1 MKIRRYIGK
10 DAQEAML
17 KVKMDLGS
25 EAVILNTRKIRQ
37 RGFLSFM
44 SKPMIEVLAAI
55 DEYQNVNKK
64 TSYDS
69 SGKNGESYEELRSKS
84 KEKEEKI
91 ALLENKVNSMENILQ
106 KIYQEVQQPVKEIDK
121 EPKAQKVSKVV
132 ELFQNNLKNNEVDTK
147 IIKQLLDIVE
157 EKCNST
163 VSVNNT
169 ALMLH
174 NLISGML
181 GKPETIKLREDG
193 KPTIVMFVGPTGVGK
208 TTTLAKI
215 AADYALNHQKDV
227 GLITADT
234 YRIAAVEQLRTYAE
248 ILGMPLNVVY
258 SLNEI
263 RDIIESYQDKDII
276 FIDTAGR
283 SSRNKPH
290 FNELKALV
298 KAIGA
303 DEIFLVLS
311 TTTSMNNCLEIID
324 SYSFL
329 GNYKLIFTKLDE
341 SPSLGIILNVKHYAR
356 QKTFL
361 RDKWTKCTRRHRVSR
376 YRQNNK
382 KSNRE
387 HLVNDG
393 LSKQTKTNYR

>member
-37 RGFLSFM
+37 RGFLKFM

-55 DEYQNVNKK
+55 DEYPGVKSNT
-64 TSYDS
+64 TSYS
-69 SGKNGESYEELRSKS
+69 SNDKNWNSNNEPVSKS
-84 KEKEEKI
+84 REKEEKI
-91 ALLENKVNSMENILQ
+91 ILLENKVNSMENILQ
-106 KIYQEVQQPVKEIDK
+106 KIYEEVQRPGKNSDK
-121 EPKAQKVSKVV
+121 ELTNQKVSKVI
-132 ELFQNNLKNNEVDTK
+132 ELFQNNLENNEVDTK
-147 IIKQLLDIVE
+147 IIRQLLDMVE
-157 EKCNST
+157 ERCNSNI
-163 VSVNNT
+163 SVNNT
-169 ALMLH
+169 ALILH

-193 KPTIVMFVGPTGVGK
+193 KPTVVMFVGPTGVGK

-234 YRIAAVEQLRTYAE
+234 YRIAAVEQLRTYAD
-248 ILGMPLNVVY
+248 ILGMPLSVVY

-263 RDIIESYQDKDII
+263 KDIIEGYRDKDII

-298 KAIGA
+298 KEVGA

-311 TTTSMNNCLEIID
+311 TTTSMNNCREIID

-341 SPSLGIILNVKHYAR
+341 TPSLGIILNVKQYAGKKLSYVTNG
-356 QKTFL
+356 QNVPDDIEL
-361 RDKWTKCTRRHRVSR
+361 ADIDKITKNLIGSI
-376 YRQNNK
+376 
-382 KSNRE
+382 
-387 HLVNDG
+387 
-393 LSKQTKTNYR
+393 

>member
-37 RGFLSFM
+37 RGFLKFM

-55 DEYQNVNKK
+55 DEYPGVKSNT
-64 TSYDS
+64 TSYS
-69 SGKNGESYEELRSKS
+69 SNDKNWNSNNEPVSKS
-84 KEKEEKI
+84 REKEEKI
-91 ALLENKVNSMENILQ
+91 ILLENKVNSMENILQ
-106 KIYQEVQQPVKEIDK
+106 KIYEEVQRPGKNLDK
-121 EPKAQKVSKVV
+121 ELTNQKVSKVI
-132 ELFQNNLKNNEVDTK
+132 ELFQNNLENNEVDTK
-147 IIKQLLDIVE
+147 IIRQLLDMVE
-157 EKCNST
+157 ERCNSNI
-163 VSVNNT
+163 SVNNT
-169 ALMLH
+169 ALILH

-193 KPTIVMFVGPTGVGK
+193 KPTVVMFVGPTGVGK

-248 ILGMPLNVVY
+248 ILGMPLSVVY

-263 RDIIESYQDKDII
+263 KDIIEGYRDKDII

-298 KAIGA
+298 KEVGA

-311 TTTSMNNCLEIID
+311 TTTSMNNCREIID

-341 SPSLGIILNVKHYAR
+341 TPSLGIILNVKQYAGKKLSYVTNG
-356 QKTFL
+356 QNVPDDIEL
-361 RDKWTKCTRRHRVSR
+361 ADIDKITKNLIGSI
-376 YRQNNK
+376 
-382 KSNRE
+382 
-387 HLVNDG
+387 
-393 LSKQTKTNYR
+393 

>member
-1 MKIRRYIGK
+1 MRIRRYIGK

-37 RGFLSFM
+37 RGFLKFM

-55 DEYQNVNKK
+55 DEYPGVKSNT
-64 TSYDS
+64 TSYS
-69 SGKNGESYEELRSKS
+69 SNDKNWNSNNEPVSKS
-84 KEKEEKI
+84 REKEEKI
-91 ALLENKVNSMENILQ
+91 ILLENKVNSMENILQ
-106 KIYQEVQQPVKEIDK
+106 KIYEEVQRPGKNLDK
-121 EPKAQKVSKVV
+121 ELTNQKVSKVI
-132 ELFQNNLKNNEVDTK
+132 ELFQNNLENNEVDTK
-147 IIKQLLDIVE
+147 IIRQLLDMVE
-157 EKCNST
+157 ERCNSNI
-163 VSVNNT
+163 SVNNT
-169 ALMLH
+169 ALILH

-193 KPTIVMFVGPTGVGK
+193 KPTVVMFVGPTGVGK

-234 YRIAAVEQLRTYAE
+234 YRIAAVEQLRTYAD
-248 ILGMPLNVVY
+248 ILGMPLSVVY

-263 RDIIESYQDKDII
+263 KDIIEGYRDKDII

-298 KAIGA
+298 KEVGA

-311 TTTSMNNCLEIID
+311 TTTSMNNCREIID

-341 SPSLGIILNVKHYAR
+341 TPSLGIILNVKQYAGKKLSYVTNG
-356 QKTFL
+356 QNVPDDIEL
-361 RDKWTKCTRRHRVSR
+361 ADIDKITKNLIGSI
-376 YRQNNK
+376 
-382 KSNRE
+382 
-387 HLVNDG
+387 
-393 LSKQTKTNYR
+393 

>member
-1 MKIRRYIGK
+1 MKW
-10 DAQEAML
+10 
-17 KVKMDLGS
+17 
-25 EAVILNTRKIRQ
+25 
-37 RGFLSFM
+37 
-44 SKPMIEVLAAI
+44 
-55 DEYQNVNKK
+55 NVNKK
-64 TSYDS
+64 TLNS

-324 SYSFL
+324 SYSF
-329 GNYKLIFTKLDE
+329 
-341 SPSLGIILNVKHYAR
+341 
-356 QKTFL
+356 
-361 RDKWTKCTRRHRVSR
+361 
-376 YRQNNK
+376 
-382 KSNRE
+382 
-387 HLVNDG
+387 
-393 LSKQTKTNYR
+393 

>member
-341 SPSLGIILNVKHYAR
+341 SPSLGIILNVKHYA
-356 QKTFL
+356 
-361 RDKWTKCTRRHRVSR
+361 DKKLSYVTNGQNVPDDIELADIDKITKNLIGSI
-376 YRQNNK
+376 
-382 KSNRE
+382 
-387 HLVNDG
+387 
-393 LSKQTKTNYR
+393 

>member
-37 RGFLSFM
+37 RGFLKFM

-55 DEYQNVNKK
+55 DEYPGVKSNT
-64 TSYDS
+64 TSYS
-69 SGKNGESYEELRSKS
+69 SNDKNWNSNNEPVSKS
-84 KEKEEKI
+84 REKEEKI
-91 ALLENKVNSMENILQ
+91 ILLENKVNSMENILQ
-106 KIYQEVQQPVKEIDK
+106 KIYEEVQRPGKNLDK
-121 EPKAQKVSKVV
+121 ELTNQKVSKVI
-132 ELFQNNLKNNEVDTK
+132 ELFQNNLENNEVDTK
-147 IIKQLLDIVE
+147 IIRQLLDMVE
-157 EKCNST
+157 ERCNSNI
-163 VSVNNT
+163 SVNNT
-169 ALMLH
+169 ALILH

-193 KPTIVMFVGPTGVGK
+193 KPTVVMFVGPTGVGK

-234 YRIAAVEQLRTYAE
+234 YRIAAVEQLRTYAD
-248 ILGMPLNVVY
+248 ILGMPLSVVY

-263 RDIIESYQDKDII
+263 KDIIEGYRDKDII

-298 KAIGA
+298 KEVGA

-311 TTTSMNNCLEIID
+311 TTTSMNNCREIID

-341 SPSLGIILNVKHYAR
+341 TPSLGIILNVKQYAGKKLSYVTNG
-356 QKTFL
+356 QNVPDDIEL
-361 RDKWTKCTRRHRVSR
+361 ADIDKITKNLIGSI
-376 YRQNNK
+376 
-382 KSNRE
+382 
-387 HLVNDG
+387 
-393 LSKQTKTNYR
+393 

>member
-25 EAVILNTRKIRQ
+25 EAVILNTRKVRQ
-37 RGFLSFM
+37 RGFLNFM

-55 DEYQNVNKK
+55 DEYQNMKPKK
-64 TSYDS
+64 SPYDS
-69 SGKNGESYEELRSKS
+69 SEKNGESYDELRSIS

-91 ALLENKVNSMENILQ
+91 ALLENKVSSMENILQ
-106 KIYQEVQQPVKEIDK
+106 KIYEEVHKPVKKPDK
-121 EPKAQKVSKVV
+121 VSKDEKVSKVM
-132 ELFQNNLKNNEVDTK
+132 ELFQNNLKSNEVDTK

-157 EKCNST
+157 ERCNSN

-169 ALMLH
+169 ALMLY

-181 GKPETIKLREDG
+181 GRPETIKLREDG

-215 AADYALNHQKDV
+215 AANYALNHQKDV

-263 RDIIESYQDKDII
+263 SNIIEKYQDKDII

-298 KAIGA
+298 KSIGA

-311 TTTSMNNCLEIID
+311 TTTSVNNCKEIID

-329 GNYKLIFTKLDE
+329 ENYKLIFTKLDE
-341 SPSLGIILNVKHYAR
+341 SPSLGIILNVKQYA
-356 QKTFL
+356 
-361 RDKWTKCTRRHRVSR
+361 DKKLSYMTNGQNVPDDIELADNDKITKNLIGSI
-376 YRQNNK
+376 
-382 KSNRE
+382 
-387 HLVNDG
+387 
-393 LSKQTKTNYR
+393 

>member
-157 EKCNST
+157 EKCNSN

-341 SPSLGIILNVKHYAR
+341 SPSLGIILNVKHYA
-356 QKTFL
+356 
-361 RDKWTKCTRRHRVSR
+361 DKKLSYVTNGQNVPDDIELADIDKITKNLIGSI
-376 YRQNNK
+376 
-382 KSNRE
+382 
-387 HLVNDG
+387 
-393 LSKQTKTNYR
+393 

>member
-10 DAQEAML
+10 DTQEAML

-37 RGFLSFM
+37 RGFLKFM

-55 DEYQNVNKK
+55 DEYPGVKSNT
-64 TSYDS
+64 TSYS
-69 SGKNGESYEELRSKS
+69 SNDKNWNSNNEPVSKS
-84 KEKEEKI
+84 REKEEKI
-91 ALLENKVNSMENILQ
+91 ILLENKVNSMENILQ
-106 KIYQEVQQPVKEIDK
+106 KIYEEVQRPGKNLDK
-121 EPKAQKVSKVV
+121 ELTNQKVSKVI
-132 ELFQNNLKNNEVDTK
+132 ELFQNNLENNEVDTK
-147 IIKQLLDIVE
+147 IIRQLLDMVE
-157 EKCNST
+157 ERCNSNI
-163 VSVNNT
+163 SVNNT
-169 ALMLH
+169 ALILH

-193 KPTIVMFVGPTGVGK
+193 KPTVVMFVGPTGVGK

-234 YRIAAVEQLRTYAE
+234 YRIAAVEQLRTYAD
-248 ILGMPLNVVY
+248 ILGMPLSVVY

-263 RDIIESYQDKDII
+263 KDIIEGYRDKDII

-298 KAIGA
+298 KEVGA

-311 TTTSMNNCLEIID
+311 TTTSMNNCREIID

-341 SPSLGIILNVKHYAR
+341 TPSLGIILNVKQYAGKKLSYVTNG
-356 QKTFL
+356 QNVPDDIEL
-361 RDKWTKCTRRHRVSR
+361 ADIDKITKNLIGSI
-376 YRQNNK
+376 
-382 KSNRE
+382 
-387 HLVNDG
+387 
-393 LSKQTKTNYR
+393 

>member
-181 GKPETIKLREDG
+181 GKPETIKLRRW
-193 KPTIVMFVGPTGVGK
+193 KNP
-208 TTTLAKI
+208 
-215 AADYALNHQKDV
+215 
-227 GLITADT
+227 
-234 YRIAAVEQLRTYAE
+234 R
-248 ILGMPLNVVY
+248 
-258 SLNEI
+258 
-263 RDIIESYQDKDII
+263 
-276 FIDTAGR
+276 
-283 SSRNKPH
+283 
-290 FNELKALV
+290 
-298 KAIGA
+298 
-303 DEIFLVLS
+303 
-311 TTTSMNNCLEIID
+311 
-324 SYSFL
+324 
-329 GNYKLIFTKLDE
+329 
-341 SPSLGIILNVKHYAR
+341 
-356 QKTFL
+356 
-361 RDKWTKCTRRHRVSR
+361 
-376 YRQNNK
+376 
-382 KSNRE
+382 
-387 HLVNDG
+387 
-393 LSKQTKTNYR
+393 

>member
-37 RGFLSFM
+37 RGFLNFM

-55 DEYQNVNKK
+55 DEYQNMKPKK
-64 TSYDS
+64 PSYDCS
-69 SGKNGESYEELRSKS
+69 EKNGESFDELRSKS
-84 KEKEEKI
+84 REKEEKI
-91 ALLENKVNSMENILQ
+91 VLLENKVNSMENILQ
-106 KIYQEVQQPVKEIDK
+106 KIYQEVKQPLNKSYEESKGQQD
-121 EPKAQKVSKVV
+121 SKVI
-132 ELFQNNLKNNEVDTK
+132 ELFQNNLKNNEVDAK
-147 IIKQLLDIVE
+147 IIKHLLDTVE
-157 EKCNST
+157 DMCNSN

-193 KPTIVMFVGPTGVGK
+193 KPTIVMFIGPTGVGK

-263 RDIIESYQDKDII
+263 NDIIESYREKDVI

-283 SSRNKPH
+283 SCRNKPH

-298 KAIGA
+298 ETIGA

-311 TTTSMNNCLEIID
+311 ATTSMNNCREIID

-341 SPSLGIILNVKHYAR
+341 SPSLGIILNAKQYA
-356 QKTFL
+356 
-361 RDKWTKCTRRHRVSR
+361 DKKLSYVTNGQNVPDDIELADIDKITKNLIGSI
-376 YRQNNK
+376 
-382 KSNRE
+382 
-387 HLVNDG
+387 
-393 LSKQTKTNYR
+393 

>member
-132 ELFQNNLKNNEVDTK
+132 ELLADAYEADVHNSKLTHCFM
-147 IIKQLLDIVE
+147 
-157 EKCNST
+157 EKC
-163 VSVNNT
+163 V
-169 ALMLH
+169 MDPR
-174 NLISGML
+174 SGP
-181 GKPETIKLREDG
+181 G
-193 KPTIVMFVGPTGVGK
+193 
-208 TTTLAKI
+208 
-215 AADYALNHQKDV
+215 
-227 GLITADT
+227 
-234 YRIAAVEQLRTYAE
+234 
-248 ILGMPLNVVY
+248 
-258 SLNEI
+258 
-263 RDIIESYQDKDII
+263 
-276 FIDTAGR
+276 
-283 SSRNKPH
+283 
-290 FNELKALV
+290 
-298 KAIGA
+298 
-303 DEIFLVLS
+303 
-311 TTTSMNNCLEIID
+311 
-324 SYSFL
+324 
-329 GNYKLIFTKLDE
+329 
-341 SPSLGIILNVKHYAR
+341 
-356 QKTFL
+356 
-361 RDKWTKCTRRHRVSR
+361 
-376 YRQNNK
+376 
-382 KSNRE
+382 
-387 HLVNDG
+387 
-393 LSKQTKTNYR
+393 

>member
-1 MKIRRYIGK
+1 MRIRRYIGK

-37 RGFLSFM
+37 RGFLKFM

-55 DEYQNVNKK
+55 DEYPGVKSNT
-64 TSYDS
+64 TSYS
-69 SGKNGESYEELRSKS
+69 SNDKNWNSNNEPVSKS
-84 KEKEEKI
+84 REKEEKI
-91 ALLENKVNSMENILQ
+91 ILLENKVNSMENILQ
-106 KIYQEVQQPVKEIDK
+106 KIYEEVQRPGKNLDK
-121 EPKAQKVSKVV
+121 ELTNQKVSKVI
-132 ELFQNNLKNNEVDTK
+132 ELFQNNLENNEVDTK
-147 IIKQLLDIVE
+147 IIRQLLDMVE
-157 EKCNST
+157 KRCNSNI
-163 VSVNNT
+163 SVNNT
-169 ALMLH
+169 ALILH

-193 KPTIVMFVGPTGVGK
+193 KPTVVMFVGPTGVGK

-234 YRIAAVEQLRTYAE
+234 YRIAAVEQLRTYAD
-248 ILGMPLNVVY
+248 ILGMPLSVVY

-263 RDIIESYQDKDII
+263 KDIIEGYRDKDII

-298 KAIGA
+298 KEVGA

-311 TTTSMNNCLEIID
+311 TTTSMNNCREIID

-341 SPSLGIILNVKHYAR
+341 TPSLGIILNVKQYAGKKLSYVTNG
-356 QKTFL
+356 QNVPDDIEL
-361 RDKWTKCTRRHRVSR
+361 ADIDKITKNLIGSI
-376 YRQNNK
+376 
-382 KSNRE
+382 
-387 HLVNDG
+387 
-393 LSKQTKTNYR
+393 

>member
-1 MKIRRYIGK
+1 MKLILKLLNNFRY
-10 DAQEAML
+10 
-17 KVKMDLGS
+17 
-25 EAVILNTRKIRQ
+25 
-37 RGFLSFM
+37 
-44 SKPMIEVLAAI
+44 
-55 DEYQNVNKK
+55 
-64 TSYDS
+64 
-69 SGKNGESYEELRSKS
+69 SGG
-84 KEKEEKI
+84 
-91 ALLENKVNSMENILQ
+91 
-106 KIYQEVQQPVKEIDK
+106 
-121 EPKAQKVSKVV
+121 
-132 ELFQNNLKNNEVDTK
+132 
-147 IIKQLLDIVE
+147 
-157 EKCNST
+157 KCNSN

-174 NLISGML
+174 NLISECL
-181 GKPETIKLREDG
+181 ESRNNKTREDG

-263 RDIIESYQDKDII
+263 NDIIESYREKDVI

-283 SSRNKPH
+283 SCRNKPH

-298 KAIGA
+298 ETIGA

-311 TTTSMNNCLEIID
+311 ATTSMNNCREIID

-329 GNYKLIFTKLDE
+329 GNYKLIFT
-341 SPSLGIILNVKHYAR
+341 N
-356 QKTFL
+356 
-361 RDKWTKCTRRHRVSR
+361 
-376 YRQNNK
+376 
-382 KSNRE
+382 
-387 HLVNDG
+387 
-393 LSKQTKTNYR
+393 

>member
-341 SPSLGIILNVKHYAR
+341 SPSLGIILNVKHYA
-356 QKTFL
+356 
-361 RDKWTKCTRRHRVSR
+361 DKKLSYMTNGQNVPDDIELADIDKITKNLIGSI
-376 YRQNNK
+376 
-382 KSNRE
+382 
-387 HLVNDG
+387 
-393 LSKQTKTNYR
+393 